1 MKYSNSKNS
10 YESGTQMYI
19 YIYVYIYLDLQRGAH
34 LNPMEGWKKHPLG
47 TIWHPCEGAG
57 K

>member
-10 YESGTQMYI
+10 YESGTQM